1 MIADAWSQEAGKSS
15 WQCSVFSSRERSGNN
30 DNNEVCAII
39 CENYNKVISVTNIVF
54 DREKIV
60 PEANLLSDLGLN
72 SLDVVNVVVAFE
84 DAFGIEILL
93 SKHLVFLFDIH

>member
-1 MIADAWSQEAGKSS
+1 M
-15 WQCSVFSSRERSGNN
+15 
-30 DNNEVCAII
+30 
-39 CENYNKVISVTNIVF
+39 TNIVF